1 MRRNLSTRLALQ
13 LIGRGLSIPCRADLL
28 RVGELIDLRDT
39 LSRLQVDLVLDVGA
53 NVGQF
58 GCDLRGIGYKSWIVS
73 FEPSPK
79 EFRQL
84 KSLVDQRDAKWVA
97 MEIALSSSE
106 GEAELNI
113 TGDSSNNSFFQLH
126 GEASPTVTVQTR
138 RLDSLFDDLMFKTK
152 ASRVFLKMDT
162 QGFDLEVFR
171 GAGEQIRKVVGLMS
185 EVSVRPLYPGMPH
198 YIDSLREY
206 EAAGFDLH
214 SLYPVSVT
222 SQGSVI
228 EYNCVMLRSE

>member
-1 MRRNLSTRLALQ
+1 MRRKLSTRLALK
-13 LIGRGLSIPCRADLL
+13 LIRGGLSIPSRADLL
-28 RVGELIDLRDT
+28 RVAELIDLRDT

-53 NVGQF
+53 NIGQF
-58 GCDLRGIGYKSWIVS
+58 GCDLRGIGYNSWIVS

-84 KSLVDQRDAKWVA
+84 SSLVAQRDDKWLAVE
-97 MEIALSSSE
+97 MALSSRE
-106 GEAELNI
+106 GDAELNI
-113 TGDSSNNSFFQLH
+113 AGDSSNNSFFQLH
-126 GEASPTVTVQTR
+126 GEVSPTVTVQTR
-138 RLDSLFDDLMFKTK
+138 RLDTQFDDLIFKTK

-171 GAGEQIRKVVGLMS
+171 GAGEHIRRVVGLMS

-206 EAAGFDLH
+206 EAAGFALH

-222 SQGSVI
+222 SHGSVI
-228 EYNCVMLRSE
+228 EYNCVMLRSG